1 MELKTKRTVQAPV
14 EMVFQEFSNFVW
26 FESVALSR
34 GLDIERTDA
43 LLDVQEGISWH
54 LSGRIRGKQRDVDIN
69 VTKYNPPRATGFRC
83 ESKAIDSQIDIRFTP
98 DGPARTKVK
107 IIIAPTA
114 KNISARLMLQS
125 VKLAQKTIEK
135 RISSRMKD
143 FCASIEKKYAS
154 KS

>member
-1 MELKTKRTVQAPV
+1 MELKTKRTVQAPIDL
-14 EMVFQEFSNFVW
+14 VFQEFTNFVW

-34 GLDIERTDA
+34 GLNIERTDA
-43 LLDVQEGISWH
+43 MVDIQTGISWH
-54 LSGRIRGKQRDVDIN
+54 LSGRIRGKQRDVDIA
-69 VTKYNPPRATGFRC
+69 VTQFIPQKSTGFRC
-83 ESKAIDSQIDIRFTP
+83 ESKALDSQIDINFTP

-107 IIIAPTA
+107 ITIAPTA

-143 FCASIEKKYAS
+143 FCTTIEEKHASA
-154 KS
+154 